1 MTEEKKTPAAVYT
14 LLAGPAEGKVKV
26 IATGSKP
33 EMAKAEK
40 ELLVSYAKAKVSVF
54 TAIVQK

>member
-1 MTEEKKTPAAVYT
+1 M
-14 LLAGPAEGKVKV
+14 LLAGPAEGKTKV